1 MNKKT
6 TLLNAISEGLANGVI
21 SKQDLQTLLE
31 KQTTKNTVDD
41 NQSIRLSAVDIM
53 FYIAGIVLF
62 AAIMALIA
70 QSWEDGTG
78 IRIVLSAGIGMILW
92 LGAYVLL
99 ESRQQSDIR
108 RGLTGA
114 LLLTGSLCLI
124 VGGFI
129 IAGEVTNYDN
139 PNLYAV
145 ASTFFLLGIVHIGFG
160 WRTRQNLILL
170 IGILLGVMTFPA
182 FAVALL
188 QKSDVPQYVYNLI
201 FAVSGWLLAYTTRV
215 ITRLDASK
223 AHLAR
228 SYDSLAAFT
237 ILMSLFVASFADS
250 TGPLWLLALI
260 AGIVGLFYLSI
271 VMQDKLLLGNG
282 SFFLVLAIITT
293 SFRYFSGYGVAVSLL
308 ISAAGLLATAALAT
322 SINRRYLKT

>member
-1 MNKKT
+1 MTDKT
-6 TLLNAISEGLANGVI
+6 TLLNSVSEGLASGII
-21 SKQDLQTLLE
+21 SRHDLQTLIE
-31 KQTTKNTVDD
+31 KQTAKSSASDD
-41 NQSIRLSAVDIM
+41 QSTRLSAVDIM

-70 QSWEDGTG
+70 QAWDGGSG
-78 IRIVLSAGIGMILW
+78 IRIVLSAGMGIALW
-92 LGAYVLL
+92 LGAFGLL
-99 ESRQQSDIR
+99 VSKQQNDLR

-129 IAGEVTNYDN
+129 IASEMTSYDN
-139 PNLYAV
+139 PSLYVV
-145 ASTFFLLGIVHIGFG
+145 AGTLFTLGMLHIGFA
-160 WRTRQNLILL
+160 WRTRQSLILL
-170 IGILLGVMTFPA
+170 IGILLSVMAFPA
-182 FAVALL
+182 FAIALL
-188 QKSDVPQYVYNLI
+188 QNSNVPQYVYNLI
-201 FAVSGWLLAYTTRV
+201 FAVSGWLLAYATRV
-215 ITRLDASK
+215 ITRLESSK

-237 ILMSLFVASFADS
+237 VLMSLFAASFTDS
-250 TGPLWLLALI
+250 TGLLWLLALI

-308 ISAAGLLATAALAT
+308 ISAAGLLATAALAAM
-322 SINRRYLKT
+322 INRRYIK